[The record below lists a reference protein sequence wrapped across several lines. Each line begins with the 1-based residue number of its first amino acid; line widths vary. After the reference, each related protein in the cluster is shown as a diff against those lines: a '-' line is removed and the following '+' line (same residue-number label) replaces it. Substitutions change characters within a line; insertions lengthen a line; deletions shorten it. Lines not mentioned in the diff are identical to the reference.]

1 MLNVLRKN
9 LLNGRSLALVRSFSG
24 KGPSGPSH
32 PTMSESFGTKIP
44 KEYVEKLLDP
54 KGFMQEGQKDKYTE
68 VTEKIETLST
78 KPKSVLDKY
87 VQDTKV
93 ESDATKPVVALEQLA
108 KEDFFDQDKKICAD
122 NGVGEQGLKLK
133 GPEAT
138 RYGDWSTNG
147 RCFDF

>member
-133 GPEAT
+133 GPEVT

>member
-1 MLNVLRKN
+1 MLSVLRKN

-32 PTMSESFGTKIP
+32 PTMSESFGSKIP

-54 KGFMQEGQKDKYTE
+54 KGFLQEGQKDKYE
-68 VTEKIETLST
+68 DVTEKIETLST
-78 KPKSVLDKY
+78 KPRSPLEKY
-87 VQDTKV
+87 VQDTKL
-93 ESDATKPVVALEQLA
+93 ESEYKKPVVAMEQVA
-108 KEDFFDQDKKICAD
+108 KEDFFDHDKKICAE
-122 NGVGEQGLKLK
+122 NGEGEQGLKLK
-133 GPEAT
+133 GPEVT

>member
-1 MLNVLRKN
+1 MLSVLRKN

-32 PTMSESFGTKIP
+32 PTMSESFGSKIP

-54 KGFMQEGQKDKYTE
+54 KGFLHEGQKDKYE
-68 VTEKIETLST
+68 DVTEKIETLSA
-78 KPKSVLDKY
+78 KPRSPLEKY
-87 VQDTKV
+87 VQDSKV
-93 ESDATKPVVALEQLA
+93 ESDYKKPVVSMKQTA
-108 KEDFFDQDKKICAD
+108 KEDFFDHDKKICAE
-122 NGVGEQGLKLK
+122 NGEGEQGLKLK
-133 GPEAT
+133 GPEVT

>member
-1 MLNVLRKN
+1 MLSVLRKN

-24 KGPSGPSH
+24 KGPSGFSH
-32 PTMSESFGTKIP
+32 PTSSESFGSKIP

-54 KGFMQEGQKDKYTE
+54 KGFLQEGQKDKYEE

-78 KPKSVLDKY
+78 KPKSPLEKY
-87 VQDTKV
+87 VQDSKV
-93 ESDATKPVVALEQLA
+93 EDSYKKPVVAMEQTA
-108 KEDFFDQDKKICAD
+108 KEDFFDHDKKICAE
-122 NGVGEQGLKLK
+122 NGEGEQGLKLK
-133 GPEAT
+133 GPEVT

>member
-1 MLNVLRKN
+1 MLSVLRKN
-9 LLNGRSLALVRSFSG
+9 LLNGQSLALVRGFSG
-24 KGPSGPSH
+24 KGPSAFSH

-54 KGFMQEGQKDKYTE
+54 KGFLQEGQKDNYEE

-93 ESDATKPVVALEQLA
+93 ESDAIKPVVTVEQLA

-133 GPEAT
+133 GPEVT